1 MGTNKGNMSMLTN
14 KKAACILA
22 AALVAVASACS
33 SSKHASSTS
42 GTTVAGSSSS
52 GGSTMTI
59 GVLTDGTG
67 AASSGNQTSITG
79 AKAGGVIA
87 AKDGIKL
94 KFVEADTQS
103 SPTGAL
109 TAAQKLVDQDHV
121 NAVIAVSAL
130 AFGGASFL
138 TKEGVPVVGAAE
150 DSTEWVTSPNMFGVF
165 GDNDSTKVSTTLGSF
180 FKMEGVTNLGSVG
193 YGISPQSAAAA
204 KGAALSAQAEGIKVG
219 YLNANFP
226 FGSTNVQ
233 PEALAMKS
241 AGVDGFTA
249 PVDPNTGFAFV
260 SALRQLGV
268 PPKVA
273 LLPTGYGGD
282 LTQAGP
288 GALQSGQ
295 GVYFYISFE
304 PVEMHTAATEQFQQ
318 ALNAVGVTSDP
329 TYAEYEGYASVAMLL
344 QAYQKTGA
352 NPSHSALISALNGI
366 QSFNALGLLGSH
378 SFAPGAHL
386 SVPGSPGNCLY
397 VTKLNG
403 SSFDLVPGAD
413 PICGTPVPNATA

>member
-1 MGTNKGNMSMLTN
+1 MLGK
-14 KKAACILA
+14 KKAGVLA
-22 AALVAVASACS
+22 AAIVVLVSACS
-33 SSKHASSTS
+33 SSSKPASSTS
-42 GTTVAGSSSS
+42 ATTTAGSSSS
-52 GGSTMTI
+52 GGSTITI
-59 GVLTDGTG
+59 GVLTDATG
-67 AASSGNQTSITG
+67 LAASGNQTSIIG
-79 AKAGGVIA
+79 ARAGGVIA
-87 AKDGIKL
+87 AKDGYKL
-94 KFVEADTQS
+94 KFIEADTQS

-138 TKEGVPVVGAAE
+138 TKEGIPVVGAAE
-150 DSTEWVTSPNMFGVF
+150 DSTEWITSPNMFGVF
-165 GDNDSTKVSTTLGSF
+165 GDNNSTKVSTTLGLF

-193 YGISPQSAAAA
+193 YGISPQSAASA
-204 KGAALSAQAEGIKVG
+204 KGTALSAQYEGIKVG

-233 PEALAMKS
+233 PDALAMKS
-241 AGVDGFTA
+241 AGVNGFTA
-249 PVDPNTGFAFV
+249 PVDPNTGFAFI

-304 PVEMHTAATEQFQQ
+304 PVEMHTAATEEFQQ
-318 ALNAVGVTSDP
+318 ALKAVGVTSDP

-344 QAYQKTGA
+344 QALQTTGA
-352 NPSHSALISALNGI
+352 NPSNSALISALNGI
-366 QSFNALGLLGSH
+366 KSYNALGLLGSH
-378 SFAPGAHL
+378 SFVPGAHL
-386 SVPGSPGNCLY
+386 SVPGSPGNCVY
-397 VTKLNG
+397 VTKLSG

-413 PICGTPVPNATA
+413 PICGEPLPNLTA

>member
-1 MGTNKGNMSMLTN
+1 MLSK
-14 KKAACILA
+14 KKACVLA
-22 AALVAVASACS
+22 AVLVVLASACS

-42 GTTVAGSSSS
+42 STTTGHSPSNSGT
-52 GGSTMTI
+52 TMTI
-59 GVLTDGTG
+59 GVLTDATG
-67 AASSGNQTSITG
+67 LAASGNQTSIIG
-79 AKAGGVIA
+79 ARAGGVIA
-87 AKDGIKL
+87 AKDGFKL
-94 KFVEADTQS
+94 RFIEADTQS

-121 NAVIAVSAL
+121 TAVIAVSAL
-130 AFGGASFL
+130 AFGGAGFL
-138 TKEGVPVVGAAE
+138 TKDGIPVVGAAE

-165 GDNDSTKVSTTLGSF
+165 GDNNSTKVSTTLGLF

-193 YGISPQSAAAA
+193 YGISPQSAASA
-204 KGAALSAQAEGIKVG
+204 KGTALSAQAEGIKVG

-233 PEALAMKS
+233 PDALAMKS
-241 AGVDGFTA
+241 AGVNGFTA

-304 PVEMHTAATEQFQQ
+304 PVEMHTAATEEFQQ
-318 ALNAVGVTSDP
+318 ALKAVGVTSDP

-344 QAYQKTGA
+344 QALQTTGA

-366 QSFNALGLLGSH
+366 QNFNALGLLGSH
-378 SFAPGAHL
+378 PFAPGAHL
-386 SVPGSPGNCLY
+386 SVPGSPGNCVY
-397 VTKLNG
+397 VTKLSG

-413 PICGTPVPNATA
+413 PVCGTPLPNLSA

>member
-1 MGTNKGNMSMLTN
+1 MAVLSR
-14 KKAACILA
+14 KKACALA
-22 AALVAVASACS
+22 AVLAVVASACS

-42 GTTVAGSSSS
+42 GTTTAGSSSAGSSSS
-52 GGSTMTI
+52 GGTTLNI
-59 GVLTDGTG
+59 GVLTDATG
-67 AASSGNQTSITG
+67 LAASGNQTSIIG
-79 AKAGGVIA
+79 ARAGGVVA

-94 KFVEADTQS
+94 NFIEADTQS

-121 NAVIAVSAL
+121 SAVIAVSAL

-138 TKEGVPVVGAAE
+138 TKEGIPVVGAAE

-165 GDNDSTKVSTTLGSF
+165 GDNNSTKVSSTLGLF
-180 FKMEGVTNLGSVG
+180 FKMEGVTNLASVG

-204 KGAALSAQAEGIKVG
+204 KGAALSAQAEGVKVG

-226 FGSTNVQ
+226 FGSTNVA
-233 PEALAMKS
+233 PDALAMKT
-241 AGVDGFTA
+241 AGVNGFTA
-249 PVDPNTGFAFV
+249 PVDPNTGFAFI

-318 ALNAVGVTSDP
+318 ALTAVGVTGDP
-329 TYAEYEGYASVAMLL
+329 TYAEYEGYASVAMLI
-344 QAYQKTGA
+344 QALQKTGA

-366 QSFNALGLLGSH
+366 QSFDALGLLGTH

-386 SVPGSPGNCLY
+386 SVPGSPGNCVY

-403 SSFDLVPGAD
+403 SSFELVPGAD
-413 PICGTPVPNATA
+413 PVCGTPLPNLTA

>member
-1 MGTNKGNMSMLTN
+1 MAVLSR
-14 KKAACILA
+14 KKACALA
-22 AALVAVASACS
+22 AVLVVVASACS

-42 GTTVAGSSSS
+42 GTTTAGSSSAGSSSS
-52 GGSTMTI
+52 GGTTLNI
-59 GVLTDGTG
+59 GVLTDATG
-67 AASSGNQTSITG
+67 LAASGNQTSIIG
-79 AKAGGVIA
+79 ARAGGVVA

-94 KFVEADTQS
+94 NFIEADTQS

-121 NAVIAVSAL
+121 SAVIAVSAL

-138 TKEGVPVVGAAE
+138 TKEGIPVVGAAE

-165 GDNDSTKVSTTLGSF
+165 GDNNSTKVSSTLGLF
-180 FKMEGVTNLGSVG
+180 FKMEGVTNLASVG

-204 KGAALSAQAEGIKVG
+204 KGAALSAQAEGVKVG

-226 FGSTNVQ
+226 FGSTNVA
-233 PEALAMKS
+233 PDALAMKT
-241 AGVDGFTA
+241 AGVNGFTA
-249 PVDPNTGFAFV
+249 PVDPNTGFAFI

-318 ALNAVGVTSDP
+318 ALTAVGVTGDP
-329 TYAEYEGYASVAMLL
+329 TYAEYEGYASVAMLI
-344 QAYQKTGA
+344 QALQKTGA

-366 QSFNALGLLGSH
+366 QSFDALGLLGTH

-386 SVPGSPGNCLY
+386 SVPGSPGNCVY

-403 SSFDLVPGAD
+403 SSFELVPGAD
-413 PICGTPVPNATA
+413 PVCGTPLPNLTA